1 MRAVWRCRV
10 GPGKIE
16 PTAFV
21 CERILARV
29 GPPPPWGG
37 CAEALAQS
45 AYGKVQMRADVSGH
59 FKLIQYDQCFFQE
72 RQSVA
77 CVRLLR
83 FSCRLAHT
91 RYPARNPLF

>member
-1 MRAVWRCRV
+1 MRAVWRCWV
-10 GPGKIE
+10 GPGKLNQR
-16 PTAFV
+16 
-21 CERILARV
+21 CERILERV
-29 GPPPPWGG
+29 RAPRPWSR
-37 CAEALAQS
+37 CAKALAQP
-45 AYGKVQMRADVSGH
+45 AYNKVQMRADVSGH
-59 FKLIQYDQCFFQE
+59 FKLIQYDQRVFQE